1 MTQPPATR
9 RSNPLFPII
18 VLLLVVALAV
28 EGYLLLR
35 PKQPERP
42 AEAQQAIAVGPEEI
56 ETFGDQSAALQIE
69 FYAPLVLPWHQE
81 TIRLLRQ
88 YHEAHPGRTYVTL
101 MPMGRAECDDQMQE
115 LGYTCAVILINGEKN
130 FTLPDGRQVS
140 LEKRPN
146 EPSSFYNSED
156 VITILDQLTE

>member
-1 MTQPPATR
+1 MTQPPAPR
-9 RSNPLFPII
+9 RSNPIFPII
-18 VLLLVVALAV
+18 VLLLIVALAV

-35 PKQPERP
+35 PKPPARP

-56 ETFGDQSAALQIE
+56 ETFGNESAAIQIE
-69 FYAPLVLPWHQE
+69 LYAPLVLPWHQQ
-81 TIRLLRQ
+81 TIGLLRQ
-88 YHEAHPGRTYVTL
+88 YHEANPDRLHVTL
-101 MPMGRAECDDQMQE
+101 MPMGRAECDAQMQE
-115 LGYTCAVILINGEKN
+115 LGYSCAVILINGEKS

-156 VITILDQLTE
+156 VVTILDQLTQ